1 MGLQLLVHAIECT
14 PAPHIPGC
22 LLDHM
27 PSDVDLVV
35 LEFGVNTPSEHTGP
49 WEHLMRRIMRLE
61 SKPAVGQE

>member
-1 MGLQLLVHAIECT
+1 
-14 PAPHIPGC
+14 
-22 LLDHM
+22 M